1 MEEKN
6 SKLLNKH
13 CLERRRRSC
22 DCCKHH
28 LRCVLFA
35 LSLIAKRFVFL
46 LKRNVL
52 TMFVERPKS
61 KIISFG
67 RRHRML
73 VAGLAMSGI
82 LFSCLFVII
91 VPTLGAKDVHAGT
104 ELPFASTDDP
114 LDDVPTPVI
123 PKNISNVDNVLVG
136 AGLPATDTQEVTT
149 DVVNSLSQE
158 TTDIVTAVYVKTEE
172 AVPTRDE
179 KLKQILSEYD
189 VPLDYDVELAF
200 RGMDYLVLEQ
210 GFSIAG
216 ASGVIGNF
224 YAECRFDSSLIGGS
238 HKGLAQWDSTDRWP
252 MIAEW
257 LNANGYELTSFTGQ
271 LNAIFYSRDAN
282 EFNSG
287 NPYRTFEKMR
297 EAEDPR
303 DAALVWLYE
312 YERAPGQAEGLRQ
325 DIAELTYKLYIKT
338 V

>member
-1 MEEKN
+1 
-6 SKLLNKH
+6 
-13 CLERRRRSC
+13 
-22 DCCKHH
+22 
-28 LRCVLFA
+28 
-35 LSLIAKRFVFL
+35 
-46 LKRNVL
+46 
-52 TMFVERPKS
+52 
-61 KIISFG
+61 
-67 RRHRML
+67 ML

-91 VPTLGAKDVHAGT
+91 VPTLGAKDVHAGI

-114 LDDVPTPVI
+114 LEGVPTPVI
-123 PKNISNVDNVLVG
+123 PKSIANADNVLVG
-136 AGLPATDTQEVTT
+136 AGLPATDTQEVAT
-149 DVVNSLSQE
+149 DVAGGLSQE
-158 TTDIVTAVYVKTEE
+158 ATEFVTAVYVETAET
-172 AVPTRDE
+172 VPTREE
-179 KLKQILSEYD
+179 KLEQILSEYD
-189 VPLDYDVELAF
+189 IPLDYDVELAF
-200 RGMDYLVLEQ
+200 RGMDYLILEQ

-238 HKGLAQWDSTDRWP
+238 HKGLAQWDSTVRWP

-257 LNANGYELTSFTGQ
+257 LNANGYEQTSFTGQ
-271 LNAIFYSRDAN
+271 LNAIFYSEDAN

-303 DAALVWLYE
+303 AAALIWLYE

-325 DIAELTYKLYIKT
+325 DIAELTYKLYTKT